1 MLCIDDVMTFAKR
14 MNLLLQK
21 QSKKVYI
28 PSSLMKGSEGRT
40 LCLQDYEASLLSIL
54 NAMHS

>member
-1 MLCIDDVMTFAKR
+1 MLCIDDVMAFAKC

-40 LCLQDYEASLLSIL
+40 MPTAL
-54 NAMHS
+54 